1 MRMTIKANSIKTVMR
16 KLEKDAKAAQKVL
29 KATGADMKRRVPGK
43 VADEVRAVY
52 NIKKSEITP
61 SGKKGA
67 AKAKRKA
74 GSVKVKG
81 ATVSQ
86 IEIVYSGRVLT
97 PTHFGMRPKTL
108 TKPTGRNRRR
118 KPITAEIK
126 KGQRKSLGSNVFLG
140 SNSGGGYIPFK
151 RKGKSR
157 YPIQAV
163 KTLSVP
169 QMVDNRTVSRAINRD
184 INQMLEQRLEHNL
197 NRFMRR

>member
-1 MRMTIKANSIKTVMR
+1 
-16 KLEKDAKAAQKVL
+16 
-29 KATGADMKRRVPGK
+29 
-43 VADEVRAVY
+43 
-52 NIKKSEITP
+52 
-61 SGKKGA
+61 
-67 AKAKRKA
+67 
-74 GSVKVKG
+74 
-81 ATVSQ
+81 
-86 IEIVYSGRVLT
+86 
-97 PTHFGMRPKTL
+97 MRPKTL

-140 SNSGGGYIPFK
+140 GNSGGGYIPFK

-163 KTLSVP
+163 KTVSVP

-197 NRFMRR
+197 NRFMGR